1 MTKPALR
8 AERSEFS
15 SLDEIAA
22 KLAPRARRIRQL
34 SIASIFH
41 AGSGHPG
48 GSLSAADILACL
60 YGAELNLSPASF
72 TGKTPDNARDR
83 FILSK
88 GHAAPALYAAA
99 AEFGFVAPAALKD
112 LRRFG
117 SPLQGHPH
125 VADTPFAETST
136 GSLGQGFSVA
146 IGAALGLRH
155 QGLSARAYAMLGDG
169 ELQEGEVWEGAMCA
183 AHHRLDNLCAL
194 IDYNKLQSDDLN
206 ARIMGLEPLGDKWR
220 AFGWHV
226 IEINGHEIKQIV
238 AALTEAG
245 ATKDRPSVVLAH
257 TIKGKGVSYM
267 ENGPLWHGSV
277 KLSEDDTRRALSDLG
292 LDKGEIDRWIHG
304 DIR

>member
-1 MTKPALR
+1 MIKPALR
-8 AERSEFS
+8 DERPEYT

-22 KLAPRARRIRQL
+22 KLSPRARRIRQL
-34 SIASIFH
+34 TIASIFH

-48 GSLSAADILACL
+48 GSLSAADMLACL
-60 YGAELNLSPASF
+60 YGAELNVSRASF
-72 TGKTPDNARDR
+72 DSVPWDGARDR

-88 GHAAPALYAAA
+88 GHAAPALYATF
-99 AEFGFVAPAALKD
+99 AEFGFIAPAVLRD

-146 IGAALGLRH
+146 IGIALGLRH
-155 QGLSARAYAMLGDG
+155 QGLAARSYVMLGDG

-194 IDYNKLQSDDLN
+194 VDYNKLQSDDLN

-220 AFGWHV
+220 AFGWNV
-226 IEINGHEIKQIV
+226 IEINGHEVKQIL
-238 AALTEAG
+238 AALFEAG
-245 ATKDRPSVVLAH
+245 TTEDQPSVIIAH
-257 TIKGKGVSYM
+257 TIKGRGVSYM

-277 KLSEDDTRRALSDLG
+277 KLSEDDTRRALADLG
-292 LDKGEIDRWIHG
+292 VGKGEIDRWIHD

>member
-1 MTKPALR
+1 MTKAAKR
-8 AERSEFS
+8 AEQEFT

-22 KLAPRARRIRQL
+22 RLAPRARRIRQL

-48 GSLSAADILACL
+48 GSLSAADMLAAL
-60 YGAELNLSPASF
+60 YGAELRVSPASF
-72 TGKTPDNARDR
+72 AARAPDNSRDR

-88 GHAAPALYAAA
+88 GHAAPALYATG
-99 AEFGFVAPAALKD
+99 AEFGFVTPAALKN
-112 LRRFG
+112 LRRYG

-155 QGLSARAYAMLGDG
+155 QGLAARSYAMLGDG
-169 ELQEGEVWEGAMCA
+169 EMQEGEVWEGAMCA

-194 IDYNKLQSDDLN
+194 VDYNKLQSDDLN
-206 ARIMGLEPLGDKWR
+206 SRIMGLEPLGEKWR

-226 IEINGHEIKQIV
+226 IEINGHEIKQII

-245 ATKDRPSVVLAH
+245 NTKDKPSVIIAH
-257 TIKGKGVSYM
+257 TIKGKGVSFM

-292 LDKGEIDRWIHG
+292 LDRGEIDRWIHG

>member
-1 MTKPALR
+1 MTKTATR
-8 AERSEFS
+8 AERQEFT
-15 SLDEIAA
+15 SLDDIAT

-48 GSLSAADILACL
+48 GSLSAADMLAAL
-60 YGAELNLSPASF
+60 YGAELNVSPASF
-72 TGKTPDNARDR
+72 GRAPDNNRDR

-88 GHAAPALYAAA
+88 GHAAPALYAAG
-99 AEFGFVAPAALKD
+99 AEFGFVKPALLKD
-112 LRRFG
+112 LRRYG
-117 SPLQGHPH
+117 SVLQGHPH

-155 QGLSARAYAMLGDG
+155 QGLSARSYAMLGDG
-169 ELQEGEVWEGAMCA
+169 EMQEGEVWEGAMCA

-206 ARIMGLEPLGDKWR
+206 SRIMGLEPLGDKWR

-226 IEINGHEIKQIV
+226 IEINGHEIKQII

-245 ATKDRPSVVLAH
+245 NTKDRPSVIIAH

>member
-1 MTKPALR
+1 MTTAQR
-8 AERSEFS
+8 AERQEFT

-22 KLAPRARRIRQL
+22 RLRPRARRIRQL
-34 SIASIFH
+34 SIAAIFH

-48 GSLSAADILACL
+48 GSLSAADMLAAL
-60 YGAELNLSPASF
+60 YGAELNVSPASF
-72 TGKTPDNARDR
+72 GKVPDNGRDR

-88 GHAAPALYAAA
+88 GHAAPALYAAG
-99 AEFGFVAPAALKD
+99 AEFGFIQPASLKD
-112 LRRFG
+112 LRRYG
-117 SPLQGHPH
+117 STLQGHPH

-155 QGLSARAYAMLGDG
+155 QGLPARSYVMLGDG

-194 IDYNKLQSDDLN
+194 VDYNKLQSDDLN
-206 ARIMGLEPLGDKWR
+206 SRIMGLEPMGDKWR

-226 IEINGHEIKQIV
+226 IEINGHEIKQII

-245 ATKDRPSVVLAH
+245 ATKDRPSVIIAH
-257 TIKGKGVSYM
+257 TVKGRGVSYM

-277 KLSEDDTRRALSDLG
+277 RLSEDDTRRALSDLG
-292 LDKGEIDRWIHG
+292 LEKGEIDRWIHG